1 MASMIFEGKKKK
13 SEKRRKK
20 GYCYLTTT
28 PTLPHK
34 IPKKKRGYHD
44 TSSNKMKDGVWPL
57 GGSARGARKVLTHP
71 TRLCMQ
77 QTRQSFFF

>member
-1 MASMIFEGKKKK
+1 
-13 SEKRRKK
+13 
-20 GYCYLTTT
+20 
-28 PTLPHK
+28 
-34 IPKKKRGYHD
+34 
-44 TSSNKMKDGVWPL
+44 MKDGVWPL

>member
-28 PTLPHK
+28 PTLPHN
-34 IPKKKRGYHD
+34 IPKKKED
-44 TSSNKMKDGVWPL
+44 TMTPPVIK
-57 GGSARGARKVLTHP
+57 
-71 TRLCMQ
+71 
-77 QTRQSFFF
+77 

>member
-1 MASMIFEGKKKK
+1 VRREEKKAIVISPPPQRCHIK
-13 SEKRRKK
+13 SQ
-20 GYCYLTTT
+20 
-28 PTLPHK
+28 
-34 IPKKKRGYHD
+34 KKRGYHD

-77 QTRQSFFF
+77 QTRQSLFF